1 MRRLALL
8 CLVGFLITAAVAA
21 ASPVLGRP
29 AAAKWLG
36 AARRSHESAHRRRH
50 AKPHSGV
57 SHTLRGP
64 VASAASV
71 EVLFGDETIESG
83 RGEAVAAQAEAFPFI
98 NKTNG
103 SASSIDVYLRSP
115 NQATRLVAGL
125 YVDNNGRPGAL
136 AAVGSLASLKGG
148 AWNLVPIHSTVVTP
162 RKYWL
167 AVVGEG
173 GTLRFRDR
181 ADGPCTSEDSSRAH
195 LSTLPSSWNVGATS
209 ESCPI
214 SAYVEG
220 SLTQAADPAITL
232 PPLNTGAPTIS
243 GSAIDS
249 DTLTSSDGSWADSPT
264 SYTYQW
270 QDCTTGSLGLV
281 CSDIAGATGS
291 SYTLTK
297 SDVGDDVRAVVTAAN
312 SAGSTS
318 APSAETS
325 AVTLPPPPA
334 NTAAPVVSGAPV
346 QGQTLSTSNGTWSN
360 NPKSYSYAWEDCNS
374 SGGSCTAIGSAAA
387 NSYTLTSSDVGHTIR
402 SIVTATND
410 GGSNAADSTQ
420 TAVVTVVPPSNT
432 AVPTISGSE
441 VQGQTLT
448 TSNGTW
454 SGNPTGYSYAWQDCD
469 SSGNNCTDIANVT
482 ANTYALASPDV
493 GHTIRSVVT
502 ATNSGGSATATSA
515 QTAVVASTAPTNA
528 ALPVISGQTVQGDAL
543 STTNGSWRNN
553 PTAYAYQWQDCNS
566 SGASCAN
573 VSNATGSS
581 YSLAAGDVGHTLR
594 VVVTASNASGS
605 ASATS
610 AQTGVVTSSGGGGS
624 APSNTAL
631 PSVTGT
637 ATQGDT
643 LSTSNGSW
651 NGSPTSF
658 TYAWE
663 DCDSSGANCSAIGG
677 ATSSGYT
684 LASADVGHTVR
695 AVVSAHNASGAAP
708 ASSAQT
714 AVVSSASGTSG
725 EAPVNT
731 VLPAI
736 TDSTQSGRYAYA
748 DVLTATNGTW
758 TVNGVTTSCGA
769 ASGMVCA
776 YQWQDCPPAGGSCT
790 NITTGDCLVLCQSTY
805 RVQASDEGY
814 DIRVIVTAGA
824 ASGGV
829 GYSTDATSAGV
840 GGGTGAGAASCNYN
854 VGSAS
859 ALNTDYQSASPGQTI
874 CLASGTYS
882 WTATATR
889 SSGAPVLIQPAP
901 GASVTFSQF
910 TANPAS
916 YVTIAGPLT
925 MQGATLEGETSNLTI
940 FNTSQTGQI
949 EPMVDDFTSSSNVN
963 IDNNSWTNTSQ
974 CGSGGRIYIDWNN
987 TNPHTP
993 IGTTIS
999 NNYFDGGCTEDILL
1013 SGGGGTTIIGNDFY
1027 AEDNKLDETIHSDT
1041 IQELDWGNDV
1051 IKDNWFHD
1059 QIDVPSC
1066 GWAEW
1071 DGGEKN
1077 VIENNV
1083 ISHAGGVTGSDGCAG
1098 EYGPALMDDGF
1109 GNAADGSTVSHN
1121 VIEPGYLEN
1130 GTTRGGNIDLGGK
1143 TSEGAGAGT
1152 QILNNTYDHISN
1164 GDGGEDAT
1172 FTTGYNL
1179 CATSCTTTGDQGSR
1193 AGDIVGSPS
1202 WVGGSAPSSFT
1213 GFALAQGSQGIGD
1226 ASDGTNIGIELPT
1239 GYSYP
1244 R

>member
-1 MRRLALL
+1 MR
-8 CLVGFLITAAVAA
+8 GT
-21 ASPVLGRP
+21 ASPGR
-29 AAAKWLG
+29 LLTFG
-36 AARRSHESAHRRRH
+36 SLSAVSSGHWVQIGVK
-50 AKPHSGV
+50 AVSVKSGV
-57 SHTLRGP
+57 T
-64 VASAASV
+64 
-71 EVLFGDETIESG
+71 
-83 RGEAVAAQAEAFPFI
+83 
-98 NKTNG
+98 
-103 SASSIDVYLRSP
+103 
-115 NQATRLVAGL
+115 
-125 YVDNNGRPGAL
+125 
-136 AAVGSLASLKGG
+136 
-148 AWNLVPIHSTVVTP
+148 
-162 RKYWL
+162 YWL
-167 AVVGEG
+167 AFLGTG
-173 GTLRFRDR
+173 GSLVLRDR
-181 ADGPCTSEDSSRAH
+181 AAAPCDGATPRHRSVRSLPRVWPSRRGARTCFVSAFASGSGSS
-195 LSTLPSSWNVGATS
+195 LSSGGTVHGPNSPSSGSATIGANPASGSSGSPPSEPLPQPLAPPPVPPVNV
-209 ESCPI
+209 
-214 SAYVEG
+214 
-220 SLTQAADPAITL
+220 L
-232 PPLNTGAPTIS
+232 APTIS
-243 GSAIDS
+243 GSTVAGQILAATDGTWLNSPSPFTYTWEDCDSSGTNCSAIS
-249 DTLTSSDGSWADSPT
+249 
-264 SYTYQW
+264 
-270 QDCTTGSLGLV
+270 
-281 CSDIAGATGS
+281 GATGS
-291 SYTLTK
+291 
-297 SDVGDDVRAVVTAAN
+297 D
-312 SAGSTS
+312 
-318 APSAETS
+318 
-325 AVTLPPPPA
+325 
-334 NTAAPVVSGAPV
+334 
-346 QGQTLSTSNGTWSN
+346 
-360 NPKSYSYAWEDCNS
+360 YA
-374 SGGSCTAIGSAAA
+374 
-387 NSYTLTSSDVGHTIR
+387 LTSSDVGYTIR
-402 SIVTATND
+402 
-410 GGSNAADSTQ
+410 
-420 TAVVTVVPPSNT
+420 AVVT
-432 AVPTISGSE
+432 G
-441 VQGQTLT
+441 L
-448 TSNGTW
+448 
-454 SGNPTGYSYAWQDCD
+454 
-469 SSGNNCTDIANVT
+469 
-482 ANTYALASPDV
+482 
-493 GHTIRSVVT
+493 
-502 ATNSGGSATATSA
+502 NSA
-515 QTAVVASTAPTNA
+515 
-528 ALPVISGQTVQGDAL
+528 
-543 STTNGSWRNN
+543 
-553 PTAYAYQWQDCNS
+553 
-566 SGASCAN
+566 
-573 VSNATGSS
+573 
-581 YSLAAGDVGHTLR
+581 
-594 VVVTASNASGS
+594 GS

-925 MQGATLEGETSNLTI
+925 MQGSTLEGETSNLTI